1 MRDSWLAPHRDFDS
15 QAFLERVKSPRLRD
29 MPALAL
35 WVPDAARAYNI
46 REEWLLAVIEKEQ
59 TGVRARTLSRHAQD
73 WLCGFGYTEGP
84 KLTQFKGA
92 RNQVYS
98 CARGLRRY
106 LTPGD
111 SLYVGGWVGK
121 PRTFDGETRV
131 VGSLVEAVCL
141 QYTPHWSTLQTME
154 RLWREFGF
162 EDGDAAMPTT
172 EDVARIARK
181 VCAKFATGYRSVMKI
196 GQISFELSDV
206 ARCSEFVRECVEAAA
221 GTASHGPLTTRY
233 FGGSARET
241 ETKLRAR
248 GTSVFE
254 KSAVPGDIV
263 CFNKGTAAGE
273 FGHIGIHLSPDTF
286 AENTSSA
293 GRGPGFV
300 ISRYD
305 QIGRDRISGYYH
317 LPEFERAQP
326 AGYITIVEGFGPEPL
341 RVVCDARARV
351 EEGVLRADVR
361 ALLEALGYRVDAT
374 HLVDQAKLYIG
385 KED

>member
-121 PRTFDGETRV
+121 PWTERGGETRV
-131 VGSLVEAVCL
+131 VRSLVEAVCL

-154 RLWREFGF
+154 SLWREFGF
-162 EDGDAAMPTT
+162 EDGDAAMP
-172 EDVARIARK
+172 ARGSLRLSAPLQAR
-181 VCAKFATGYRSVMKI
+181 GR
-196 GQISFELSDV
+196 
-206 ARCSEFVRECVEAAA
+206 VR
-221 GTASHGPLTTRY
+221 AS
-233 FGGSARET
+233 SAWT
-241 ETKLRAR
+241 WSNDWTRAR
-248 GTSVFE
+248 W
-254 KSAVPGDIV
+254 SATIAASGLTLPS
-263 CFNKGTAAGE
+263 TA
-273 FGHIGIHLSPDTF
+273 
-286 AENTSSA
+286 
-293 GRGPGFV
+293 R
-300 ISRYD
+300 
-305 QIGRDRISGYYH
+305 
-317 LPEFERAQP
+317 RAK
-326 AGYITIVEGFGPEPL
+326 IT
-341 RVVCDARARV
+341 ARAPRLSTV
-351 EEGVLRADVR
+351 VLDTRWR
-361 ALLEALGYRVDAT
+361 LCYC
-374 HLVDQAKLYIG
+374 H
-385 KED
+385 